1 MSKDNILLLADNLHD
16 FMDERREFLEQAGYT
31 VVTADNPVDAAR
43 ILEHGGIDL
52 AILDIRLVDDDDMED
67 KSGLLL
73 AQKFGPELPIILLTG
88 YPVWED
94 VKAAL
99 GQDLNGL
106 SKAVDFLSK
115 EEGPGVMVEA
125 VNLTLTSPRL
135 KENVLTEFKAESSQA
150 LHQALNTAPPATTSV
165 MVLSGLTRTERDLLQ
180 YRHKIIQQSRNYHRI
195 AIWMGVIGMAVLV
208 TGAILVYMD
217 VVQLAVMSGV
227 ASIILEA
234 FSVLF
239 INRAV
244 QASKLVDRNYQELQE
259 IFKVSL
265 MNSICDTIVD
275 VNKRDDAKRLIIEK
289 LTGKRINKKK

>member
-1 MSKDNILLLADNLHD
+1 MSKDMILLLADNLHD

-73 AQKFGPELPIILLTG
+73 AQKFGPRLPIILLTG

-125 VNLTLTSPRL
+125 VNLTLASPRL
-135 KENVLTEFKAESSQA
+135 KQNVLAEFKAESSQA

-165 MVLSGLTRTERDLLQ
+165 MFLSSLTRTERDLLQ
-180 YRHKIIQQSRNYHRI
+180 YRRKIIQQSRSYQRT

-208 TGAILVYMD
+208 TGAILVFMD
-217 VVQLAVMSGV
+217 VIQLAVLSGV
-227 ASIILEA
+227 ASVVLEA

-259 IFKVSL
+259 IYKASH

-289 LTGKRINKKK
+289 LTGKRIDKKK

>member
-1 MSKDNILLLADNLHD
+1 MKNMVILFADNLQD
-16 FMDERREFLEQAGYT
+16 FLDERREFLEQAGYT

-73 AQKFGPELPIILLTG
+73 AQKFGPHLPIILLTG

-94 VKAAL
+94 VKSVL
-99 GQDLNGL
+99 GKDLNGL

-125 VNLTLTSPRL
+125 VNLTLTNPRL
-135 KENVLTEFKAESSQA
+135 KQNVLAEFKAESSQA

-165 MVLSGLTRTERDLLQ
+165 MLLSGLTRTERDLVQ
-180 YRHKIIQQSRNYHRI
+180 YRRKISQQSRDYQRT

-208 TGAILVYMD
+208 AGVILVYMD
-217 VVQLAVMSGV
+217 VIQWAVLSGV
-227 ASIILEA
+227 TSIILEA

-239 INRAV
+239 INLAV

-259 IFKVSL
+259 IYKASH

-289 LTGKRINKKK
+289 LTGKRTDKKK